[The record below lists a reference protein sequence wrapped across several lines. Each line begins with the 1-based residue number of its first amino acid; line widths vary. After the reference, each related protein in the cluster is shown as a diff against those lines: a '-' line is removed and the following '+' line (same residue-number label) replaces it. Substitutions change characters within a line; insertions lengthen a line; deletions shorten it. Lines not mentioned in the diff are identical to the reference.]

1 MLTTL
6 YLIRHAHPKQNTGI
20 AYDRVPGPPLD
31 AEGLAEAVAAA
42 AYLTH
47 CGLQALYVSPLDRTQ
62 QTADAIARATGLTA
76 ETHEALAE
84 HRNGEAFD
92 QVKSRMRAQL
102 TQAESGAHTTLG
114 FVTHG
119 SPIKALLQILTAE
132 KIDLGPYNFPGNNPA
147 PTAGIWCATR
157 TADGWDLALVFEPQ
171 RTTSG

>member
-31 AEGLAEAVAAA
+31 AEGLAEAASAA
-42 AYLTH
+42 AYLSH

-62 QTADAIARATGLTA
+62 QTADAIASATGLSP
-76 ETHEALAE
+76 ETRDELAE

-92 QVKSRMRAQL
+92 HVKMRMRAQL
-102 TQAESGAHTTLG
+102 TLAENSGLHTIG

-119 SPIKALLQILTAE
+119 SPIKALLQILSGE

-147 PTAGIWCATR
+147 PTAGIWCATW
-157 TADGWDLALVFEPQ
+157 TAAGWDLALAFEPQ